1 MGTLILGLIVFLGMH
16 SLRLVAEPWRN
27 ANFARLGETRW
38 KGLYSIVSIAGF
50 VLIVLGYGMARR
62 APVVLWAPPS
72 GVRHLTALIV
82 AVAFVLIA
90 AAYVPGSRIKRIV
103 GHPMYAGIALWAV
116 GHLLANGT
124 LQALV
129 LFGGFFV
136 WATAGLLVWRHR
148 DRLAHVRY
156 AAGSAAGDLR
166 AGAVGL
172 VAWALFAF
180 LLHGWLIGVRPLA

>member
-27 ANFARLGETRW
+27 ANVARLGETRW
-38 KGLYSIVSIAGF
+38 KGLYSIVSVAGF
-50 VLIVLGYGMARR
+50 VLIVVGYGMARR
-62 APVVLWAPPS
+62 APVVLWVPPS

-124 LQALV
+124 VQALV
-129 LFGGFFV
+129 LFGAFFV

-148 DRLAHVRY
+148 DRLAHVHY
-156 AAGSAAGDLR
+156 PAGSSLGDLR
-166 AGAVGL
+166 AAAVGL

-180 LLHGWLIGVRPLA
+180 LLHAWLIGVRPLA

>member
-50 VLIVLGYGMARR
+50 VLIVVGYGMARR

-129 LFGGFFV
+129 LFGAFFV